1 MTIRDEVRPT
11 VDDVAALE
19 RTRTTGAV
27 ELGGDEGSE
36 GTFTATTR
44 PTATEVE
51 NLIDMA
57 TDMILGWTV
66 SPVDLIRYP
75 VIRRAITIQT
85 AVLIEASY
93 FRETAR
99 PETGVLALWRG
110 LLRDMGFPPVTE
122 SGQMIET
129 PGSGTRGAITQVLN
143 GTEVSRSS
151 VMGLVAYPDVLP

>member
-57 TDMILGWTV
+57 TDMIFGWTV
-66 SPVDLIRYP
+66 PPVDPIRYP
-75 VIRRAITIQT
+75 VIRRAITIQA

-122 SGQMIET
+122 SGQMI
-129 PGSGTRGAITQVLN
+129 TQVLN